1 MAKPYNCM
9 VKAYNMSQLAEILSS
24 KIRAEIFRLLFG
36 TSDQALH
43 MREIERRSGFVIGT
57 IQNELKKLYSL
68 DLVLKKVDGNRTY
81 YRANKNHPLFND
93 IHNLVLKTTGLVD
106 VLKEALDSNKIK
118 LAFVFGSFAKSEE
131 STESDIDL
139 MVIGDLGLR
148 DTTKLLS
155 KAQEQVF
162 REINPH
168 VYPQN
173 EFINKYKR
181 HDHFVSQVVE
191 NPKIY
196 VIGNEDELK
205 AMVG

>member
-1 MAKPYNCM
+1 MNT
-9 VKAYNMSQLAEILSS
+9 LAEILSS

-43 MREIERRSGFVIGT
+43 MRDIERRSGFAIGT
-57 IQNELKKLYSL
+57 IQSELKKLYSL
-68 DLVLKKVDGNRTY
+68 DLVLKEVDGNRTY
-81 YRANKNHPLFND
+81 YRANKNHPLYID
-93 IHNLVLKTTGLVD
+93 IHNLILKTTGLVD
-106 VLKEALDSNKIK
+106 VLKEALVSNKIK

-131 STESDIDL
+131 SAESDIDL
-139 MVIGDLGLR
+139 MMIGDLGLR

-155 KAQEQVF
+155 KTQEKVF

-181 HDHFVSQVVE
+181 HDHFVSQVIKD
-191 NPKIY
+191 PKIY
-196 VIGNEDELK
+196 IIGSEDELK

>member
-1 MAKPYNCM
+1 
-9 VKAYNMSQLAEILSS
+9 MSTLAEILSS

-43 MREIERRSGFVIGT
+43 MRDIERRSGFAIGT
-57 IQNELKKLYSL
+57 IQSELKKLYSL
-68 DLVLKKVDGNRTY
+68 DLVLKEVDGNRTY
-81 YRANKNHPLFND
+81 YRANKNHPLYID
-93 IHNLVLKTTGLVD
+93 IHNLILKTTGLVD
-106 VLKEALDSNKIK
+106 VLKEALVSNKIK

-131 STESDIDL
+131 SAESDIDL
-139 MVIGDLGLR
+139 MMIGDLGLR

-155 KAQEQVF
+155 KTQEKVF

-173 EFINKYKR
+173 EFINRYKR
-181 HDHFVSQVVE
+181 HDHFVSQVIKD
-191 NPKIY
+191 PKIY
-196 VIGNEDELK
+196 IIGSEDELK